1 MGKKT
6 DAKFL
11 IFLKG
16 TLIIFKIN
24 VLIYQEL
31 ANLMSNYV
39 LTYIIDKEKLYT
51 AVRPVT
57 EDDES

>member
-31 ANLMSNYV
+31 ANLMSNYL
-39 LTYIIDKEKLYT
+39 LTYIIDKEKL
-51 AVRPVT
+51 
-57 EDDES
+57 